1 MTVSRLIQMSAAG
14 VSVGDDP
21 YANWTHP
28 DIANGVK
35 NTTYFSSP
43 HGLNT
48 QYFRWSY
55 DGTKLFL
62 IADSTDVHR
71 HTASTAWDI
80 TTLSSTVDNEKTFSE
95 TVKSIFFNSD
105 GTKAYTVEN
114 TTTDIIRQYSLS
126 TAWDI
131 STATSDSKSYSS
143 LQSTATRDFF
153 IRYDGLK
160 LYTMGNTTDK
170 VFQHTLSTAWDIS
183 TASYDSVEFSLSTAG
198 SQTNP
203 NSMWFAPTGYYFWVH
218 GQLSDDIRQYRMST
232 PWDLSTAAYD
242 SIDYDNGDLVGPTAL
257 QFNSDGSKLY
267 FGRTLN
273 DRIWEVDI
281 S

>member
-1 MTVSRLIQMSAAG
+1 MGASISNN
-14 VSVGDDP
+14 P
-21 YANWTHP
+21 YRNWTHP

-35 NTTYFSSP
+35 NTTYFQSP
-43 HGLNT
+43 HGVNT

-62 IADSTDVHR
+62 VANGDECHT

-80 TTLSSTVDNEKTFSE
+80 TTLSSTVDNEKTFTE
-95 TVKSIFFNSD
+95 TVRSMFFKSD
-105 GTKAYTVEN
+105 GTKAYTLQD

-126 TAWDI
+126 TPWDI
-131 STATSDSKSYSS
+131 STATSDSKSYSP
-143 LQSTATRDFF
+143 LQSTATKDFF

-160 LYTMGNTTDK
+160 LYTVGNSTDK

-183 TASYDSVEFSLSTAG
+183 TTSYDSVEFSLSTAG

-203 NSMWFAPTGYYFWVH
+203 TSMWFAPTGYYFWVH
-218 GQLSDDIRQYRMST
+218 GNITDDIRQYSMST
-232 PWDLSTAAYD
+232 QWDLSTAAYD

-257 QFNSDGSKLY
+257 QFNNDGSKLY
-267 FGRTLN
+267 FGRALN

-281 S
+281 T

>member
-1 MTVSRLIQMSAAG
+1 MGASG
-14 VSVGDDP
+14 VSAGEDDI
-21 YANWTHP
+21 YADWTHP

-35 NTTYFSSP
+35 NTTYFASP
-43 HGLNT
+43 HGVSTGL
-48 QYFRWSY
+48 FRWSY

-71 HTASTAWDI
+71 HTASTAYDI
-80 TTLSSTVDNEKTFSE
+80 TAVSSSVDNEKTFTE
-95 TVKSIFFNSD
+95 TVRSIFFKSD
-105 GTKAYTVEN
+105 GTKVYTAEN

-143 LQSTATRDFF
+143 LQSTATKDFF

-160 LYTMGNTTDK
+160 LYTMGSSTDK

-183 TASYDSVEFSLSTAG
+183 TASYDSVELDLATEG

-203 NSMWFAPTGYYFWVH
+203 SSMWFAPTGEYVWVH
-218 GQLSDDIRQYRMST
+218 GSGTDDIRQYSMT
-232 PWDLSTAAYD
+232 TDWDLSTASYD
-242 SIDYDNGDLVGPTAL
+242 SIDFDDGDLVGPTAL
-257 QFNSDGSKLY
+257 QFNNDGSKLY

-273 DRIWEVDI
+273 DRIWEVAV
-281 S
+281 